1 MKKCNSWESLPLVMD
16 TFEAAE
22 VMHCHP
28 ETVKRLLRRGELKG
42 NKIGGKNWR
51 VTRDAV
57 KEYLEGGATA

>member
-1 MKKCNSWESLPLVMD
+1 MLKRNTWEALPLVMD

-22 VMHCHP
+22 VMHCHT

-42 NKIGGKNWR
+42 NKVGGKNWR

-57 KEYLEGGATA
+57 KEYLEGGTTA